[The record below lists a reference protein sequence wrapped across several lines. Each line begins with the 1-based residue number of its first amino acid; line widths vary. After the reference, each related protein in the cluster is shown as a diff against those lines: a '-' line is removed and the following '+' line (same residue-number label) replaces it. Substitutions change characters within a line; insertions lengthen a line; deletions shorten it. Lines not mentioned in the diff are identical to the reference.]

1 MKTCLIAEIGQAHD
15 GSLGM
20 LHSYIDALADTG
32 IQMIKFQMHIAEAE
46 SSPWEEFRI
55 PFSYVDKTRMDYWK
69 RMEFSFEQWLEIK
82 LHCEE
87 KDIEFLV
94 SPFSLMAV
102 EQCEKL
108 QVHRYKIGSGEVN
121 NLLMLDRIASTGKPI
136 ILSSGLSHWDE
147 LDRALET
154 IRKHHQA
161 VSLMHCTS
169 MYPCPPEYCRL
180 DQIQKMKAHFGLPVG
195 FSDHSGTI
203 FSGIAAVA
211 MGAELL
217 EFHVCF
223 DKRMFGPDSSSSLT
237 IDEVYELVEAIQFT
251 ESACSSNNDRNYSSH
266 AEPMKLMFGK
276 SLAVNKNMLKNQI
289 VNKTDLET
297 KKPAGKG
304 IPAADYERLL
314 GKRLLRDLNQF
325 EFINWEDVE

>member
-1 MKTCLIAEIGQAHD
+1 MKTQLIAEIGQAHD

-32 IQMIKFQMHIAEAE
+32 VQTIKFQMHIAQAE
-46 SSPWEEFRI
+46 SSAWEEFRI
-55 PFSYVDKTRMDYWK
+55 PFSYVDKTRMEYWK

-87 KDIEFLV
+87 RGMEFLV
-94 SPFSLMAV
+94 SPFSIRAV
-102 EQCEKL
+102 EQCEQL
-108 QVHRYKIGSGEVN
+108 QLKRYKVGSGEVS

-136 ILSSGLSHWDE
+136 ILSSGLSNWDE
-147 LDRALET
+147 LTRALET
-154 IRKHHQA
+154 IRIYNST

-180 DQIQKMKAHFGLPVG
+180 DQIQKMKEHFGLPVG
-195 FSDHSGTI
+195 FSDHSGNI
-203 FSGIAAVA
+203 YSGIAAVA
-211 MGAELL
+211 LGAELL

-237 IDEVYELVEAIQFT
+237 IDEIYELVEAVLFT
-251 ESACSSNNDRNYSSH
+251 EATCTDDKDRKYSLQTG
-266 AEPMKLMFGK
+266 PLKTMFGK
-276 SLAVNKNMLKNQI
+276 SLAANRSMSKNHIISKA
-289 VNKTDLET
+289 DLES

-304 IPAADYERLL
+304 IPAADYEQLL
-314 GKRLLRDLNQF
+314 GKRLLRDLQEF